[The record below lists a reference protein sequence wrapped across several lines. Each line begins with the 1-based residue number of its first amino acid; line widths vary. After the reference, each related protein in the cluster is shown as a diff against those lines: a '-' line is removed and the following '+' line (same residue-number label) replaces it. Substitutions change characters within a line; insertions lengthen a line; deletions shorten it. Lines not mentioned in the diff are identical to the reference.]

1 MVGDQHGVCER
12 SIDGGEIDQS
22 PTVSEL
28 IIASALKLVQH
39 HNRRRYTRGVAT
51 TRPRHSITETDDV
64 AAAIAVAAERWPGES
79 RAELLRRLVQEGR
92 RAIDATSA
100 RRQLDRLA
108 ALRQA
113 KGALTGVYRPDEIKR
128 LRDEWPA

>member
-1 MVGDQHGVCER
+1 MVLHLAFRC
-12 SIDGGEIDQS
+12 
-22 PTVSEL
+22 
-28 IIASALKLVQH
+28 
-39 HNRRRYTRGVAT
+39 YTRRVAT

-64 AAAIAVAAERWPGES
+64 AAAIDVAAERWPGES

-100 RRQLDRLA
+100 RRQIDRLA

-113 KGALTGVYRPDEIKR
+113 KGALTGVYRPDEIER